1 MPRYPFA
8 PNYAGFITDMR
19 QVCDKMA
26 GRRLA
31 ADTAPSQNVSKR
43 QAMVGLPFHVRVRL
57 TVIDRTAGSVRA
69 AKQPRNSPG
78 MVQAPP
84 APG

>member
-1 MPRYPFA
+1 MPALSP
-8 PNYAGFITDMR
+8 I
-19 QVCDKMA
+19 CDKFVTKWRGA
-26 GRRLA
+26 GWR

-78 MVQAPP
+78 MVQAPL